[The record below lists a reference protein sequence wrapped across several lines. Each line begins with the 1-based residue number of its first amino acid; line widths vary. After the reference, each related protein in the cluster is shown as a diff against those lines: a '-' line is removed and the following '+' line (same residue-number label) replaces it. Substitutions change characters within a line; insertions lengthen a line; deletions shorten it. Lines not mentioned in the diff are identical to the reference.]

1 MLCGSGAVSL
11 VRNDSENAVRR
22 RDVSDGARLG
32 PPPSARASIQV
43 GCDLAVPTRVD
54 AEGFADSRL
63 KDVDRQGLEAVGIP
77 APRPANAPA
86 ASSSNSSTLTM
97 DTTMRRP
104 RSDGS

>member
-43 GCDLAVPTRVD
+43 GFDLAVPTRVD

-63 KDVDRQGLEAVGIP
+63 KDVDRQGLEAVRHSLIIFKQPCAGQ
-77 APRPANAPA
+77 AGRGV
-86 ASSSNSSTLTM
+86 
-97 DTTMRRP
+97 RQ
-104 RSDGS
+104 